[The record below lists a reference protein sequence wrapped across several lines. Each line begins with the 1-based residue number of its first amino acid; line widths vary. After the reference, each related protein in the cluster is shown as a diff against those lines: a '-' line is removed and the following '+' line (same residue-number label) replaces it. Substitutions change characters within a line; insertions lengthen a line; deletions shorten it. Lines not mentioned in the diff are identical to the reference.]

1 MAQAMFKA
9 VGPQAS
15 REGYRDLIAYSTA
28 TILMLIT
35 LILAALQFADWLLAP
50 PECLMAN
57 ASSMSPPLVSTSP
70 AGLKLPPSSSPKPP
84 PPSDRPEP
92 AMNSSGCACPS

>member
-57 ASSMSPPLVSTSP
+57 VSSTTQYPTPSP
-70 AGLKLPPSSSPKPP
+70 A
-84 PPSDRPEP
+84 SDRYLAPTEL
-92 AMNSSGCACPS
+92 AMKSSGCPCP